1 MRHISVATVLAL
13 CLGICTTVFGLD
25 NVKLIGG
32 KTASGEITGT
42 TSQEVTIKSH
52 GGTKTVPV
60 NQIVSV
66 SLDDSPSPLTLARM
80 AANNGRYEDALKAME
95 KIKPEEVKR
104 DLVKQ
109 DIDFYKA
116 YCTAQL
122 ALAGSGEVKTAGQM
136 LNSFARAN
144 PNSYH
149 WLKANEVLGDLLVA
163 SKKFSTAATFYDKL
177 AKTPWPDY
185 QMKAQVAIGR
195 AQLAEGKP
203 NEALK
208 AFDSVLASQDT
219 SVAAEAQKLYA
230 RLGKALCL
238 AQQNKS
244 DEAVKLI
251 DEIIMSADPEQ
262 KQLLARAYNAKGTA
276 LRKAGKPNDALLAFL
291 HVDVLYF
298 SSPEDHAEA
307 LANLAELWGE
317 VHKPQRAMQAK
328 QTLKQRYKNSRWAT
342 Q

>member
-1 MRHISVATVLAL
+1 MKHISLAATLVL
-13 CLGICTTVFGLD
+13 CLGICTSAYGVD
-25 NVKLIGG
+25 NIKLLGG
-32 KTASGEITGT
+32 KTVSGEITST
-42 TSQEVTIKSH
+42 TGQEVTIKSR
-52 GGTKTVPV
+52 GADKKVPV

-66 SLDDSPSPLTLARM
+66 SLDGSPSPLTLARM
-80 AANNGRYEDALKAME
+80 AANNGRYEDALKALA

-122 ALAGSGEVKTAGQM
+122 ALAGSGEVKVAGQM
-136 LNSFARAN
+136 LNLFARAN
-144 PNSYH
+144 KNSYH

-163 SKKFSTAATFYDKL
+163 SKKFAAAASFYDKL

-195 AQLAEGKP
+195 ARLAEGKSD
-203 NEALK
+203 EAMK
-208 AFDSVLASQDT
+208 AFDSVLASKDT
-219 SVAAEAQKLYA
+219 SVAAEAQKLFA

-238 AQQNKS
+238 AQQNKP
-244 DEAVKLI
+244 DEAVKLV
-251 DEIIMSADPEQ
+251 DEIIVAAGPEQ
-262 KQLLARAYNAKGTA
+262 TRLLARAYNAKGTA
-276 LRKAGKPNDALLAFL
+276 LRKAGKANDALLAFL

-307 LANLAELWGE
+307 LANLAQLWGE
-317 VHKPQRAMQAK
+317 VHKPQRALQAK
-328 QTLKQRYKNSRWAT
+328 QILKQRYKNSRWAT